1 MPQYIVEYE
10 YKTPFT
16 DEKHN
21 NEAARLDPCLAQHGV
36 TWVASYLA
44 VDRLKMM
51 CEFEANSM
59 EHIRDALRSADVPF
73 ARVWPAIKY
82 TRR

>member
-1 MPQYIVEYE
+1 MGNYIVEYE

-21 NEAARLDPCLAQHGV
+21 EGAARLDPCLARYGV
-36 TWVASYLA
+36 TWIASYLA
-44 VDRLKMM
+44 VDRLKMV
-51 CEFEANSM
+51 CEFEAESM
-59 EHIRDALRSADVPF
+59 EHIRDALRSAEVSF
-73 ARVWPAIKY
+73 AKVWPALKY